1 MPKIGTHEVPA
12 RTLLLVGV
20 DGVAIMLALLAA
32 SAVRT
37 AIPFPE
43 MILQL
48 GLWTK
53 IALITIVCGLSL
65 YFNDLYD
72 FQVVR
77 RRDNLF
83 VHTMQALGAACF
95 LLALLFYISPASSLG
110 RGTALFAAPLIL
122 ALLLSWR
129 LSANATNLLSRGTER
144 VLVMGTGESG
154 ILLGRPI
161 LAHPAYN
168 LSVHD
173 FLDENGQDIVRALV
187 NPKIIGGSAN
197 VYQM

>member
-1 MPKIGTHEVPA
+1 M
-12 RTLLLVGV
+12 
-20 DGVAIMLALLAA
+20 AIMLALLAA

-37 AIPFPE
+37 GIRFSE

-48 GLWTK
+48 SLWTK
-53 IALITIVCGLSL
+53 ITLITIICGLSL

-95 LLALLFYISPASSLG
+95 LLALLFYISPATSLG
-110 RGTALFAAPLIL
+110 RGIALLAGPLIL

-129 LSANATNLLSRGTER
+129 LSANKKLRIWPDNFPIT
-144 VLVMGTGESG
+144 SG
-154 ILLGRPI
+154 LP
-161 LAHPAYN
+161 
-168 LSVHD
+168 
-173 FLDENGQDIVRALV
+173 
-187 NPKIIGGSAN
+187 
-197 VYQM
+197 VYQGLSEGMRRNTCREPSWAIIARLIFPRFSSR

>member
-37 AIPFPE
+37 GIRFSE

-48 GLWTK
+48 SLWTK
-53 IALITIVCGLSL
+53 ITLITIICGLSL

-77 RRDNLF
+77 SRDNLF
-83 VHTMQALGAACF
+83 VHTMQAIGTACF
-95 LLALLFYISPASSLG
+95 LLDMLFYYTS
-110 RGTALFAAPLIL
+110 
-122 ALLLSWR
+122 
-129 LSANATNLLSRGTER
+129 ATNLSY
-144 VLVMGTGESG
+144 G
-154 ILLGRPI
+154 ISTLDGPMYLDFMRMLPI
-161 LAHPAYN
+161 
-168 LSVHD
+168 
-173 FLDENGQDIVRALV
+173 
-187 NPKIIGGSAN
+187 
-197 VYQM
+197 

>member
-12 RTLLLVGV
+12 RTLLLIGV
-20 DGVAIMLALLAA
+20 DGVAIILVLLAA
-32 SAVRT
+32 SAART
-37 AIPFPE
+37 AMPFPE
-43 MILQL
+43 MIQQL
-48 GLWTK
+48 SLWTK
-53 IALITIVCGLSL
+53 ITLITIVCGLSL

-110 RGTALFAAPLIL
+110 RGTALFAAPSIL

-129 LSANATNLLSRGTER
+129 LSATATNLLSRGKER
-144 VLVMGTGESG
+144 VL
-154 ILLGRPI
+154 I
-161 LAHPAYN
+161 
-168 LSVHD
+168 
-173 FLDENGQDIVRALV
+173 
-187 NPKIIGGSAN
+187 
-197 VYQM
+197 